1 MGLELDWGDQLGSF
15 PEPEEN
21 FMRKLVIA
29 VVGFAAVALAMPLTA
44 GSAQAAT
51 MPVPAAIA
59 NAIAEVNA
67 AEQVA
72 YVCRRVCDWRGC
84 WRRCY
89 HTAPAYFVYRPYRPY
104 RRHWRHRRW

>member
-1 MGLELDWGDQLGSF
+1 
-15 PEPEEN
+15 
-21 FMRKLVIA
+21 MRKLVFA
-29 VVGFAAVALAMPLTA
+29 VVGFAAVALAAPLTA

-89 HTAPAYFVYRPYRPY
+89 HTAPAYFVYRPYR
-104 RRHWRHRRW
+104 RHWRHRHWRRW